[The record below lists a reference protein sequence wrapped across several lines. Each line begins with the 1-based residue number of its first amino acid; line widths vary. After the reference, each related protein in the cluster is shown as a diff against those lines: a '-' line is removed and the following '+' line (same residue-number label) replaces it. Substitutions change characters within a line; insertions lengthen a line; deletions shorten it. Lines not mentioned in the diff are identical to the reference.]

1 MPPPM
6 MASLRLAG
14 VEELVGA
21 PSGTGKVT
29 GSSGTEATADIPF
42 GIDEMDE
49 VPFRT
54 V

>member
-6 MASLRLAG
+6 MATLRLG
-14 VEELVGA
+14 VEEPVGA

-29 GSSGTEATADIPF
+29 GSSGTEATAEIPF
-42 GIDEMDE
+42 GIDEVDD